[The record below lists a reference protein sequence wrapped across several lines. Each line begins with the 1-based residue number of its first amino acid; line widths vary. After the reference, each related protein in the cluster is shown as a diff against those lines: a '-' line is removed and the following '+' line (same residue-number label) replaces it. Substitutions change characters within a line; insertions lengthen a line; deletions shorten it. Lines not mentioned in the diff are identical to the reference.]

1 MPVTNG
7 ELVRELVKRAQVKYP
22 QLNKT
27 GISGDQGDGHQPY
40 GFAAKQLLNAE
51 KGENV
56 TPQKLAAIAKRL
68 SELLGESFSTED
80 LVGSEEDETA
90 EVQPAPLVSKTM
102 IAKSKKNAPAVN
114 AEEGAA
120 VSINIGLTPKD

>member
-1 MPVTNG
+1 MH
-7 ELVRELVKRAQVKYP
+7 P

-68 SELLGESFSTED
+68 SELLGESFTAED
-80 LVGSEEDETA
+80 LVGSEEDETLD
-90 EVQPAPLVSKTM
+90 VQPAPLMNKTM

-114 AEEGAA
+114 AEEGAT
-120 VSINIGLTPKD
+120 VSINIGLTAKD

>member
-1 MPVTNG
+1 VPVTNG
-7 ELVRELVKRAQVKYP
+7 EFVQELVKTALVKHP

-68 SELLGESFSTED
+68 SELLGESFTAED
-80 LVGSEEDETA
+80 LVGSEEDETLD
-90 EVQPAPLVSKTM
+90 VQPAPLMNKTM

-114 AEEGAA
+114 AEEGAT
-120 VSINIGLTPKD
+120 VSINIGLTAKD

>member
-1 MPVTNG
+1 MPITNG
-7 ELVRELVKRAQVKYP
+7 ELVQELVKRALVMHP

-68 SELLGESFSTED
+68 SELLGESFTAED
-80 LVGSEEDETA
+80 LVGSEEDETLD
-90 EVQPAPLVSKTM
+90 VQPAPLMNKTM

-114 AEEGAA
+114 AEEGAT
-120 VSINIGLTPKD
+120 VSINIGLTAKD